1 MCIVVLFFFFKQKTA
16 YEMRISDW
24 SSDVCS
30 SDLNDI
36 SPVRL
41 VSDRSKLEFNPE
53 DVEALQ
59 KLPVGSWV
67 EFVDGEGEAQPA
79 KLSWI
84 SPISSRLL
92 FVNRR
97 GLRVCVASVEELAVR
112 MREQRFS
119 IRGANAAFERAMP
132 RSEEHTYELQSLM
145 RISYSVFCLK

>member
-1 MCIVVLFFFFKQKTA
+1 MAAGKVQP
-16 YEMRISDW
+16 ISPVAEVFDDRRTD
-24 SSDVCS
+24 SQDATRAAAH
-30 SDLNDI
+30 NDI

-59 KLPVGSWV
+59 QLPVGSWV

-97 GLRVCVASVEELAVR
+97 GLRVCVASVEELAA
-112 MREQRFS
+112 
-119 IRGANAAFERAMP
+119 IGRAP
-132 RSEEHTYELQSLM
+132 
-145 RISYSVFCLK
+145 V